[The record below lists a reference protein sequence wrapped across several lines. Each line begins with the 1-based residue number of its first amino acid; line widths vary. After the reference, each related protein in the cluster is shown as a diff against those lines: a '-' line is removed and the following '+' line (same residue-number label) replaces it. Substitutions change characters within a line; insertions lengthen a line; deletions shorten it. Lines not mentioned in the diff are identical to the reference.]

1 MNTIENW
8 QKSRVNLV
16 TRKST
21 AELKEIGE
29 ELNSRAFLIAK
40 LTQANLIDDF
50 RIVADDYAAGK
61 ITMTEAQERFK

>member
-21 AELKEIGE
+21 AELKEIGG
-29 ELNSRAFLIAK
+29 
-40 LTQANLIDDF
+40 TQLPRVSD
-50 RIVADDYAAGK
+50 READAG
-61 ITMTEAQERFK
+61 ESD